1 LFQTYVVSV
10 LSECCRSRSEC
21 CMSIH
26 VASIC
31 FQVFSCVSYICLQ
44 VFHLYIIYICNG
56 FSNVFQTFSQMFQT
70 LVSSVSCPFFM
81 LQLLYLDVSKI
92 DWMLHMRCAWE
103 VANGTGDVQGT
114 TRAHCWCTRLPTR
127 CASRLLSSCAD
138 TVRTLAPGSEQVRS
152 IKGCNYVICASI

>member
-1 LFQTYVVSV
+1 MCLRSSGGMLQVLYIDVGKIDQDVTYVVMAMHVCFKCILQMLYLFQTYVVSV

-56 FSNVFQTFSQMFQT
+56 FSNVFQTFSQVF
-70 LVSSVSCPFFM
+70 
-81 LQLLYLDVSKI
+81 
-92 DWMLHMRCAWE
+92 
-103 VANGTGDVQGT
+103 
-114 TRAHCWCTRLPTR
+114 
-127 CASRLLSSCAD
+127 
-138 TVRTLAPGSEQVRS
+138 
-152 IKGCNYVICASI
+152 